1 MRWKDNLIKE
11 FLSQL
16 KNGAKDGES
25 IIDQIVSN
33 DGIGLHM
40 AIFNEPFL
48 SAILD
53 KRKLYESRFSIKRI
67 NPYRKV
73 YNGDIV
79 LIKRNA
85 GKVIGF
91 FVVGKVDYWIKNNKT
106 SLHQLEIEYAEK
118 ICSNLDSDFWKNRI
132 NCKYGTFIEIRE
144 IHLFKSFGIDKQDRT
159 TWIILKE
166 RYNPSIFD
174 TFKELHDS

>member
-1 MRWKDNLIKE
+1 MRWKDKLIRE

-16 KNGAKDGES
+16 ENGTKDWKS

-67 NPYRKV
+67 NPFRKV

-79 LIKRNA
+79 LIKRTA

-106 SLHQLEIEYAEK
+106 SFHQLEIEYTEK
-118 ICSNLDSDFWKNRI
+118 ICSNLDSNFWKSRI
-132 NCKYGTFIEIRE
+132 NCKYGSFIEIRD

-159 TWIILKE
+159 TWTVLKE
-166 RYNPSIFD
+166 RNKLSIFE
-174 TFKELHDS
+174 TIKKNHE